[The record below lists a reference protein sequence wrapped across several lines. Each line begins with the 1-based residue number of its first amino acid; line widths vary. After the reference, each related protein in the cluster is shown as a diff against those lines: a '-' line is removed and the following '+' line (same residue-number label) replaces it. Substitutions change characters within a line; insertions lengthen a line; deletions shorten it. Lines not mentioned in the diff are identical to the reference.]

1 MKRLNQ
7 FICYFTSIV
16 VVYYITGFAL
26 VPVVLADPGGPEASA
41 VFFANTH
48 SGETVFSGGYS
59 KLANDSVSSGS
70 VDFETDTEGWVPI
83 QINFS
88 ENIYDTTLISD
99 DGSDEP
105 LDEEEIMYD
114 VRTAIDGNLIPDHG
128 VLLDIYRISAS
139 NLSSLYLDVALPSKL
154 FDDLPITIDLLLPEN
169 TVYSPLGVGNVEWNL
184 RLNIVRLFPF
194 EFGYIT
200 LSSAIVEPSSISSI
214 DPYGYAIIAHVGAL
228 ADGDVESALPA
239 LNAVPLV
246 PVEYM
251 PNLENFLY
259 SGGTIDVFVDEGTN
273 GPPDIIINEVM
284 WAVDEDYVGT
294 ASGATDHQWIELY
307 NNSAESV
314 AIADIL
320 LVFTQGSPAPDT
332 TNNLDTKR
340 WTDRLSNVMKYEVST
355 GATNGWRLGTN
366 HGQNGN
372 SNEDNLKEFIS
383 MYRRSDRLNDYEGVI
398 GEFWLPSNVLSHTN
412 HKGTPGAANIRSSNP
427 AEFLPLPSQFTPKK
441 DKVII
446 NEVYNAAND
455 DYDWIEL
462 LALQDTNIEDWT
474 LSYTNSNFE
483 EVEILRFPEY
493 TMKAGEVWLFVN
505 KDPIE
510 TDLAAGQDIEISAG
524 DQVFG
529 AGDQKYLIMTGDNR
543 VEIPD
548 YNGGE
553 FHLILRTAEGW
564 ERFGSQDRMHDVA
577 GPARF
582 ARQTLNTTNVIYE
595 PHTGDPG
602 EIWET
607 DIWPL
612 NGHSTDEPDKVYL
625 QSDHKFSVGSVW
637 ARNGTKHGWV
647 KDGGLI
653 VGFMGGIGYDRNPT
667 GHGTPG
673 YYNHIVQGASSD
685 IRDGHIII
693 SELMLTQGNRGYPQ
707 WIEIRNTSKTTG
719 VDLHFDTDDSGIRQ
733 GWSLV
738 IENHNSG
745 LWDERKL
752 PLNVEINFQDLGIRY
767 IPPNQTILIVSYEGR
782 NSGEFPDHRVASIWD
797 STVARSAFGM
807 EVRKNPFL
815 NAEGGF
821 LIQLVDGSGDVTDE
835 VGNLVGKSASARG
848 SIRFDG
854 PFSWNWP
861 TDLTEENYRTSLIRL
876 KHRDGS
882 PRVGTPNRAV
892 DGDLTGAVLRL
903 GARGRPVGYAWV
915 HAVDTAF
922 YQVQETWYGNSNDYG
937 TPGYI
942 RGTPLPVSLSFFRPT
957 LENGEVIIRWTTES
971 ELDNA
976 GFNILRS
983 NNRINGFKQVNT
995 ALIQGAGTTGE
1006 RSTYKW
1012 IDTAVKPGIVYY
1024 YQIEDVSFAGE
1035 RQVLTTARLKGL
1047 ISAKD
1052 KLTTTW
1058 SELKRAH

>member
-1 MKRLNQ
+1 MKKLTQ
-7 FICYFTSIV
+7 LFCYFTCILFVTFIV
-16 VVYYITGFAL
+16 GLAVVPA
-26 VPVVLADPGGPEASA
+26 VMADSGGPEATVVTFGRTSGDMQTIHTDGYFKLSDNAFLQNLVNFDSA
-41 VFFANTH
+41 QQGWA
-48 SGETVFSGGYS
+48 SIR
-59 KLANDSVSSGS
+59 L
-70 VDFETDTEGWVPI
+70 DFDAD
-83 QINFS
+83 
-88 ENIYDTTLISD
+88 IYDTNLMSD
-99 DGSDEP
+99 DGIAAPFSANEVVMDVKGASD
-105 LDEEEIMYD
+105 DTSI
-114 VRTAIDGNLIPDHG
+114 GNHG
-128 VLLDIYRISAS
+128 VTFSVYRISGEDD
-139 NLSSLYLDVALPSKL
+139 LSRFYLDVSVPSPL
-154 FDDLPITIDLLLPEN
+154 FDLLPIKIDFSIPEN
-169 TVYSPLGVGNVEWNL
+169 TVYNRNGVGNVEWSYTFTVVKL
-184 RLNIVRLFPF
+184 YPF
-194 EFGYIT
+194 EMNLLE
-200 LSSAIVEPSSISSI
+200 LSDGEPTGNEIAPNGFAIVAHI
-214 DPYGYAIIAHVGAL
+214 GTIANSMVT
-228 ADGDVESALPA
+228 SALPV
-239 LNAVPLV
+239 LDNVPLV
-246 PVEYM
+246 MADNM
-251 PNLENFLY
+251 PNLEDFLY
-259 SGGTIDVFVDEGTN
+259 NGGTIDVFVEETTN
-273 GPPDIIINEVM
+273 GLPDIIINEVM
-284 WAVDEDYVGT
+284 WAVDEDKVGT
-294 ASGATDHQWIELY
+294 VEYTKQQWIELY
-307 NNSAESV
+307 NNSSSFV
-314 AIADIL
+314 ALDDITL
-320 LVFTQGSPAPDT
+320 RFTPLSPAPNVDD
-332 TNNLDTKR
+332 LQDGKM
-340 WTDRLSNVMKYEVST
+340 WTDRLSNVMKYSEPS
-355 GATNGWRLGTN
+355 GATVGWILGSN
-366 HGQNGN
+366 YGQNGN
-372 SNEDNLKEFIS
+372 SNEANLKEFIS
-383 MYRRSDRLNDYEGVI
+383 MYRRSDRLGNYGGV
-398 GEFWLPSNVLSHTN
+398 FDDSWLRSTVLSHRN
-412 HKGTPGAANIRSSNP
+412 HRATPGAANTRSGHQVIHYP
-427 AEFLPLPSQFTPKK
+427 TPSAFEPKK

-474 LSYTNSNFE
+474 LSYSRSNFE

-505 KDPIE
+505 KDPVE
-510 TDLAAGQDIEISAG
+510 TDLAAGQDIELSAG
-524 DQVFG
+524 EQVFG

-548 YNGGE
+548 YKGGE

-745 LWDERKL
+745 LWDERNL

-767 IPPNQTILIVSYEGR
+767 IPPNQTILIVSHKGR
-782 NSGEFPDHRVASIWD
+782 NSGAFPDHRVASIWD

-835 VGNLVGKSASARG
+835 VGNLDGKSANARG
-848 SIRFDG
+848 DIRFDD

-922 YQVQETWYGNSNDYG
+922 YQVQETWYGNSNDVS

-971 ELDNA
+971 EIDNA

-983 NNRINGFKQVNT
+983 KKRHGEYIQVNSQ
-995 ALIQGAGTTGE
+995 LIQGAGTTGE
-1006 RSTYKW
+1006 RNNYKW
-1012 IDTAVKPGIVYY
+1012 VDTTTKPGIAYY
-1024 YQIEDVSFAGE
+1024 YEIEDVSFTGE
-1035 RQVLTTARLKGL
+1035 HQVLATARLKGL
-1047 ISAKD
+1047 MSAKN

-1058 SELKRAH
+1058 SELKSSH

>member
-7 FICYFTSIV
+7 FICYFTNIV
-16 VVYYITGFAL
+16 VVYYIMGFAL
-26 VPVVLADPGGPEASA
+26 VPVVLADPDGPIASVFYFRITHAGEAA
-41 VFFANTH
+41 
-48 SGETVFSGGYS
+48 YS
-59 KLANDSVSSGS
+59 NRYVKLANNAVLSRL
-70 VDFETDTEGWVPI
+70 VDFETDGKGWVTI
-83 QINFS
+83 RINFTAA
-88 ENIYDTTLISD
+88 IYDTNLRSD
-99 DGSDEP
+99 DGSAQP
-105 LDEEEIMYD
+105 LNREEIMYD
-114 VRTAIDGNLIPDHG
+114 VRTAKDGNLIPDHG
-128 VLLDIYRISAS
+128 VSWSIYRTPAS
-139 NLSSLYLDVALPSKL
+139 TLNSCYLNTALPSKL
-154 FDDLPITIDLLLPEN
+154 FDDLPITIDLLIPEN
-169 TVYSPLGVGNVEWNL
+169 TVYNRQGVGNVKWNL
-184 RLNIVRLFPF
+184 RLNVVRQFPF
-194 EFGYIT
+194 EFGYIP
-200 LSSAIVEPSSISSI
+200 LSTAVVKPGRISSI
-214 DPYGYAIIAHVGAL
+214 DPYGYALIAHSGSTSTNVF
-228 ADGDVESALPA
+228 PI
-239 LNAVPLV
+239 LNDT
-246 PVEYM
+246 PVVRVQYM
-251 PNLENFLY
+251 PNLENLLY
-259 SGGTIDVFVDEGTN
+259 SGGTIDVFVNEGAN
-273 GPPDIIINEVM
+273 GLPDIVINEVM
-284 WAVDEDYVGT
+284 WAVDEARIGT
-294 ASGATDHQWIELY
+294 SSKITDHQWIELY

-320 LVFTQGSPAPDT
+320 LGFTPGSPAPDT
-332 TNNLDTKR
+332 TNKLDAKK
-340 WTDRLSNVMKYEVST
+340 WTDRLSNVVKYRLST
-355 GATNGWRLGTN
+355 GITNGWRLGTN

-372 SNEDNLKEFIS
+372 SNGGKQFIS
-383 MYRRSDRLNDYEGVI
+383 MYRRINRLNDHEGVV
-398 GEFWLPSNVLSHTN
+398 GQAWAPSKVSSHSN

-427 AEFLPLPSQFTPKK
+427 AEYLPLPSRFTPQK

-462 LALQDTNIEDWT
+462 LARRDTNIKDWT

-510 TDLAAGQDIEISAG
+510 TDLAAGQDIELSADG
-524 DQVFG
+524 QVFG
-529 AGDQKYLIMTGDNR
+529 AGDQKYLIMTGNNR

-553 FHLILRTAEGW
+553 FHLILRTAMGW
-564 ERFGSQDRMHDVA
+564 ETFGSRGRMHDVA

-582 ARQTLNTTNVIYE
+582 ARQTISATNLIYE

-612 NGHSTDEPDKVYL
+612 NGHSTDEPDEVYL

-653 VGFMGGIGYDRNPT
+653 VGFMGGIGYDRNPI

-673 YYNHIVQGASSD
+673 YYNDIVQGASSD

-719 VDLHFDTDDSGIRQ
+719 VDLHLDTDGSGIRQ
-733 GWSLV
+733 GWTLV

-745 LWDERKL
+745 LWDERNIR
-752 PLNVEINFQDLGIRY
+752 LNVEINFQDLSIRY
-767 IPPNQTILIVSYEGR
+767 IPPNQTILIVSHEGK
-782 NSGEFPDHRVASIWD
+782 NSGEFPDHRVAGIWD

-807 EVRKNPFL
+807 EVRKAPFL

-835 VGNLVGKSASARG
+835 VGNLDGKAPGLRSG
-848 SIRFDG
+848 IRFDD

-882 PRVGTPNRAV
+882 PRAGTPNRVV

-903 GARGRPVGYAWV
+903 GARGRPTGYAWV

-922 YQVQETWYGNSNDYG
+922 YRVQKTWYGNSTDYG

-971 ELDNA
+971 EIDNA

-983 NNRINGFKQVNT
+983 KKRHGEYIQVNSQ
-995 ALIQGAGTTGE
+995 LIQGAGTTGE
-1006 RSTYKW
+1006 RNNYKW
-1012 IDTAVKPGIVYY
+1012 VDTTTKPGIAYY
-1024 YQIEDVSFAGE
+1024 YEIEDVSFTGE
-1035 RQVLTTARLKGL
+1035 HQVLATARLKGL
-1047 ISAKD
+1047 MSAKN

-1058 SELKRAH
+1058 SELKSSH